1 MAVISAKVYFLSQ
14 TALRLIFLISRKY
27 MNLLNEL
34 GNELAL
40 AFLVEKKH
48 AEKIHP
54 ENAAALINKVKEVL
68 ELDAED
74 TREKETKISSQK
86 AANSFSH

>member
-1 MAVISAKVYFLSQ
+1 
-14 TALRLIFLISRKY
+14 

-48 AEKIHP
+48 AEKIRP

-68 ELDAED
+68 ESNADD
-74 TREKETKISSQK
+74 TKDKKTKVSSQK

>member
-1 MAVISAKVYFLSQ
+1 
-14 TALRLIFLISRKY
+14 

-40 AFLVEKKH
+40 AFLVEKRH

-68 ELDAED
+68 ESNSED
-74 TREKETKISSQK
+74 TKDKETKVSSQK

>member
-1 MAVISAKVYFLSQ
+1 
-14 TALRLIFLISRKY
+14 

-54 ENAAALINKVKEVL
+54 ENAAALINKVKKVL
-68 ELDAED
+68 ELNSDD
-74 TREKETKISSQK
+74 TKDKETKISSEK